1 MLLVILFSFMAQ
13 SARVEK
19 KIERA
24 YSLIVERQNI
34 QLRLQD
40 LFTSLTREKNL
51 KPLYTKK
58 FSDEKNESLIAL
70 FDNGVDPD
78 PAFSGAVLSRIF
90 LDDQK
95 NMCIVLWPLGEEH
108 KEKSARPL
116 RKEILMRNAHSY
128 AFEFLGET
136 QGKDPKVVSITP
148 SVGWHRIWKESRS
161 DVPSMIRLAIET
173 DEGPVRFAFRL
184 PTAEPIATYGAS
196 SQAKGVRS

>member
-1 MLLVILFSFMAQ
+1 MLLVILFSFMAD

-40 LFTSLTREKNL
+40 VFTSLTREKDH

-58 FSDEKNESLIAL
+58 FPGEKCESLVAL

-78 PAFSGAVLSRIF
+78 PAFSGAVLSRVF
-90 LDDQK
+90 SDEQK
-95 NMCIVLWPLGEEH
+95 NICIAIWPLREEN
-108 KEKSARPL
+108 KEQSARLL
-116 RKEILMRNAHSY
+116 RKEILLHNTHGY
-128 AFEFLGET
+128 AFEFLGNI
-136 QGKDPKVVSITP
+136 QNKDPKIVSIT
-148 SVGWHRIWKESRS
+148 SSAGWHPSWKETRT
-161 DVPSMIRLAIET
+161 DVPSMIRLTIET
-173 DEGPVRFAFRL
+173 DEGPIRFAFRL

-196 SQAKGVRS
+196 SQTKGIRS